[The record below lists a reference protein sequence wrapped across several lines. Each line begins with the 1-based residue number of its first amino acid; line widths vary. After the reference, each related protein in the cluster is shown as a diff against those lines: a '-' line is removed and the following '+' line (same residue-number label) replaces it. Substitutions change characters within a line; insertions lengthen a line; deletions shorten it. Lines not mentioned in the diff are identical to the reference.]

1 MRDTVKLPGSLTDN
15 PRFDRWVAFEEGRTV
30 RIASGKVE
38 IGQGIVTAL
47 AQIAAEELDLPLE
60 RVKMLSGSTQYG
72 PDERYT
78 SSSLSVMVSG
88 ASIRLVCA
96 EVRALL
102 TEQAAL
108 RLNCAPEDLGVV
120 DGAFIKAGAST
131 DLDYWDVAPALDL
144 SRAPTGSVQ
153 PKAPQNYRLVGRDI
167 PRADLPDKVTG
178 AAETY
183 LHDFYPEDVLHA
195 RTLRQPG
202 RRAQLHHGPAPRRAP
217 RRSGDPALG

>member
-108 RLNCAPEDLGVV
+108 RLNCAPEDLG
-120 DGAFIKAGAST
+120 AAAAGRVQDT
-131 DLDYWDVAPALDL
+131 T
-144 SRAPTGSVQ
+144 RAICQIT
-153 PKAPQNYRLVGRDI
+153 
-167 PRADLPDKVTG
+167 
-178 AAETY
+178 
-183 LHDFYPEDVLHA
+183 FVLHISFSPSSS
-195 RTLRQPG
+195 L
-202 RRAQLHHGPAPRRAP
+202 
-217 RRSGDPALG
+217 

>member
-96 EVRALL
+96 K
-102 TEQAAL
+102 
-108 RLNCAPEDLGVV
+108 CAPC
-120 DGAFIKAGAST
+120 
-131 DLDYWDVAPALDL
+131 
-144 SRAPTGSVQ
+144 
-153 PKAPQNYRLVGRDI
+153 
-167 PRADLPDKVTG
+167 
-178 AAETY
+178 
-183 LHDFYPEDVLHA
+183 
-195 RTLRQPG
+195 
-202 RRAQLHHGPAPRRAP
+202 
-217 RRSGDPALG
+217 